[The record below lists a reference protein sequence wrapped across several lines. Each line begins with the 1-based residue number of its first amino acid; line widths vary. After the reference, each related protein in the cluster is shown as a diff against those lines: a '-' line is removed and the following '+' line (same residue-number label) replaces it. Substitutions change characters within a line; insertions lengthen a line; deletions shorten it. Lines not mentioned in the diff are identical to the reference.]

1 MIIRKD
7 IFLGAFDFWGGA
19 DFTAQYL
26 DTKDFIVIEQVL
38 EDTYPEGLSEEEIN
52 DIFRF
57 EDDFIAKIL
66 GYSDFDELVR
76 ERTGDEDEEDEEDE
90 DEDEKGDF

>member
-26 DTKDFIVIEQVL
+26 NTNDFIAIEQVL

-57 EDDFIAKIL
+57 EDDWIAVIL
-66 GYSDFDELVR
+66 GYSSFDELIR
-76 ERTGDEDEEDEEDE
+76 ERTEDEEDEE
-90 DEDEKGDF
+90 GGF